1 MGNRSKQYD
10 NGKNKKKI
18 LIVDDDLLAR
28 QRLRKVIDQ
37 ETNFI
42 VCAEAEDIPQALDA
56 IDKQR
61 FDLAIVDVSL
71 KGTDSVELTEK
82 LKSRQPNL
90 PVLTIPISRFLN
102 E

>member
-1 MGNRSKQYD
+1 MGDRSKRYD
-10 NGKNKKKI
+10 NGENKKKI

-28 QRLRKVIDQ
+28 QSLRKVIDQ
-37 ETNFI
+37 ETSFI
-42 VCAEAEDIPQALDA
+42 VCAETEDIPQALDA

-71 KGTDSVELTEK
+71 QGTESVELIEK
-82 LKSRQPNL
+82 FQSRQPNL
-90 PVLTIPISRFLN
+90 PVLTIPISEFLN

>member
-1 MGNRSKQYD
+1 MKYRSEQYD
-10 NGKNKKKI
+10 KGENKNKI
-18 LIVDDDLLAR
+18 LVIDDDLLVR
-28 QRLRKVIDQ
+28 QSLRKVIDQ

-71 KGTDSVELTEK
+71 KGTESVELAEK
-82 LKSRQPNL
+82 LKSRQLNL

>member
-1 MGNRSKQYD
+1 MEDRNMQY
-10 NGKNKKKI
+10 NNEENKKKI
-18 LIVDDDLLAR
+18 LIVDDNLLVR
-28 QRLRKVIDQ
+28 QSLRMVIDQ

-42 VCAEAEDIPQALDA
+42 VCAEAENISQALDA

-71 KGTDSVELTEK
+71 QDTESVELIEK
-82 LKSRQPNL
+82 FKSRQPDL
-90 PVLTIPISRFLN
+90 PILAVPISGFLS

>member
-1 MGNRSKQYD
+1 MQYN
-10 NGKNKKKI
+10 NGENKKKI
-18 LIVDDDLLAR
+18 LIVDDNLLVR
-28 QRLRKVIDQ
+28 QSLRKVIDQ

-42 VCAEAEDIPQALDA
+42 VCAETEDIPQALDA

-71 KGTDSVELTEK
+71 KGTESVEFTEK
-82 LKSRQPNL
+82 LKSQQPNL
-90 PVLTIPISRFLN
+90 LVLTVPISGFLN